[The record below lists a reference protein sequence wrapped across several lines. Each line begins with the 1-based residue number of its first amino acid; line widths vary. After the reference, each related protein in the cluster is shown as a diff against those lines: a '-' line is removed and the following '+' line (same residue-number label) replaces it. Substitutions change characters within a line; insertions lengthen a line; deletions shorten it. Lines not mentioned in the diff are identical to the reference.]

1 MTANAESPFPSIK
14 TEDVES
20 LQKSDDQHTGQQLVQ
35 NMRTEVSLHLLH
47 EFLLSTQR
55 AKQAALSELT
65 EQLAVLQEDISK
77 ISTFVASAREFL
89 QPRASP
95 AAVPLAVPT
104 EYEGLGKK
112 RSLDEMENSQHNV
125 TASNPFDPTTRPTK
139 KTKLLSASSLVRKQC
154 ERIELHAEELQSTYF
169 AVRPKVT
176 AVDLNV
182 EDRCLS
188 LFADDLADLSRYTR
202 LRTVANLDYAHG
214 LYNTGSCIVSSIDFN
229 KDDHVFATAGVTK
242 KIKIFDYRNV
252 LSDMREEILGPTRLA
267 TNGGSGTRDLD
278 DDAVPTAEHLARDDE
293 SADEEQDE
301 EIVGDQV
308 PRFPIMEI
316 GCNSKISSL
325 AWNPCVY
332 SRLASADYEGLVHLW
347 DSETGSAIRNFDE
360 HEKRVWS
367 VDWTTNDPDLF
378 ASSSDDAKGKLWSV
392 NQRSAVATVQ
402 STVNLCTVKWNPEV
416 HNQIAFGS
424 ADHHIHYYDTR
435 NLATPLHV
443 FQGHSKAV
451 SYVNFVSANTLLSCS
466 TDSTLRSWDVSG
478 SISTGQSKCTQKY
491 AGHVN
496 VKNFVGMSVDC
507 SGEYIACGSETD
519 EVHVYWKWLGQSVVK
534 REMGGARDPIT
545 ARIIP
550 RRKQEPPTVGG
561 PFLSSICWQRTQ
573 PGRLIAANSHGR
585 VSVMELV

>member
-1 MTANAESPFPSIK
+1 MTANAGTPPPALP
-14 TEDVES
+14 TQDVDS
-20 LQKSDDQHTGQQLVQ
+20 VQKPHDQHTGQHLAQ
-35 NMRTEVSLHLLH
+35 NMRTEVSLHLFR

-55 AKQAALSELT
+55 AKQAALSELM
-65 EQLAVLQEDISK
+65 EQLAVLEQDISK
-77 ISTFVASAREFL
+77 IDALVTCVRESR
-89 QPRASP
+89 QPKNPP
-95 AAVPLAVPT
+95 AAVPSAVPT

-112 RSLDEMENSQHNV
+112 RSLDEMENSQNSI
-125 TASNPFDPTTRPTK
+125 TAPHSLGFATRPTK
-139 KTKLLSASSLVRKQC
+139 KARLLSASSLVRKRC
-154 ERIELHAEELQSTYF
+154 ERIELHADELRTTYF
-169 AVRPKVT
+169 DARPKVH
-176 AVDLNV
+176 AADVDV
-182 EDRCLS
+182 EDSGLS

-214 LYNTGSCIVSSIDFN
+214 LYNTGSCIISSIDFD
-229 KDDHVFATAGVTK
+229 KDDHFFATAGVTK

-252 LSDMREEILGPTRLA
+252 LADMREEIFGPTPLV
-267 TNGGSGTRDLD
+267 TNGGNGARDSD
-278 DDAVPTAEHLARDDE
+278 DDAVPTAEHLPRSEE
-293 SADEEQDE
+293 SADEEQE
-301 EIVGDQV
+301 EDIAGDQV
-308 PRFPIMEI
+308 PRFPIVEI
-316 GCNSKISSL
+316 GCDSKISSL
-325 AWNPCVY
+325 AWNPCVN
-332 SRLASADYEGLVHLW
+332 SHLASADYEGLVHLW
-347 DSETGSAIRNFDE
+347 DSEMGSAIRSFDE

-367 VDWTTNDPDLF
+367 IDWTTDNPKLF
-378 ASSSDDAKGKLWSV
+378 ASGSDDAKGKLWSV

-416 HNQIAFGS
+416 RYQIAFGS

-451 SYVNFVSANTLLSCS
+451 SYVNFVNANTLLSCS
-466 TDSTLRSWDVSG
+466 TDSTLRSWDVSE
-478 SISTGQSKCTQKY
+478 SIRTGESKCTQKY

-507 SGEYIACGSETD
+507 NGEYIACGSETD
-519 EVHVYWKWLGQSVVK
+519 EVHVYWKWLSQAVVK
-534 REMGGARDPIT
+534 REMGRARDPIT

-550 RRKQEPPTVGG
+550 RRKQEQPTVGG